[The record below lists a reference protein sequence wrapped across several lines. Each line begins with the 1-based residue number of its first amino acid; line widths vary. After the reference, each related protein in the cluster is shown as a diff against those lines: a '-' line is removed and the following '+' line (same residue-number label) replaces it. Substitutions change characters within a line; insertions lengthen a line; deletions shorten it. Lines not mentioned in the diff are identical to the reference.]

1 MNISYREKSI
11 WVSLLSTLF
20 IFGYYFYSAFAIL
33 RTPILHMPHDS
44 MFALMGLF
52 IGVMVWMIIVQIV
65 LHIILAIV
73 NRGEAEKDEDERDK
87 LIELKATSISY
98 YLLVLGVWMTI
109 FSLFVIQSPAWTAT
123 ILLFTTILAELVG
136 FAVQL
141 FYYRRGV

>member
-20 IFGYYFYSAFAIL
+20 IFGYYFYSAFSIL
-33 RTPILHMPHDS
+33 RTPYANMH

-73 NRGEAEKDEDERDK
+73 NRAEAEKDEDERDK
-87 LIELKATSISY
+87 LIDLKATKVSY
-98 YLLVLGVWMTI
+98 YLLILGVWVTI
-109 FSLFVIQSPAWTAT
+109 FSLFVLQSPAWTAT
-123 ILLFTTILAELVG
+123 ILLFISILAELVG